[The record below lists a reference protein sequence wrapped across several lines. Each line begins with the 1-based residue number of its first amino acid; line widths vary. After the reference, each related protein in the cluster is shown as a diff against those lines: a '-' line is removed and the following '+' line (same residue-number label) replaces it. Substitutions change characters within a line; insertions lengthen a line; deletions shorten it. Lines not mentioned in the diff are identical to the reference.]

1 MRNTTMILEGILNR
15 LISNQRE
22 QTSKSLALVLLLWS
36 KKHGGSVSLELGFHR
51 RVITAPALFT
61 WTLCPDRHYGA
72 TEPPWTGATDSPL
85 EGLLSPIQHSKWRGR
100 WWRNG
105 KGMKWLS
112 GGSPVGR
119 KQKPSL
125 MPTEALPLINLHPQ
139 NIRVRDWMRDSD
151 F

>member
-72 TEPPWTGATDSPL
+72 TDEARPQADNDPL
-85 EGLLSPIQHSKWRGR
+85 
-100 WWRNG
+100 
-105 KGMKWLS
+105 
-112 GGSPVGR
+112 
-119 KQKPSL
+119 
-125 MPTEALPLINLHPQ
+125 
-139 NIRVRDWMRDSD
+139 DWS

>member
-72 TEPPWTGATDSPL
+72 TEPPWTGAIVSPL
-85 EGLLSPIQHSKWRGR
+85 EGSLSPIQLFRWLGR
-100 WWRNG
+100 WWINEM
-105 KGMKWLS
+105 GMRSLTD
-112 GGSPVGR
+112 GSVHAR
-119 KQKPSL
+119 KLK
-125 MPTEALPLINLHPQ
+125 
-139 NIRVRDWMRDSD
+139 RFV
-151 F
+151 

>member
-1 MRNTTMILEGILNR
+1 MILEGILNR
-15 LISNQRE
+15 LISNQRD

-85 EGLLSPIQHSKWRGR
+85 AGSLSPIQLFRWLGR
-100 WWRNG
+100 WWINEM
-105 KGMKWLS
+105 GMKWLS
-112 GGSPVGR
+112 GCSLPNKRQRIFATR
-119 KQKPSL
+119 KFQI
-125 MPTEALPLINLHPQ
+125 TEACVNLCV
-139 NIRVRDWMRDSD
+139 NKEKVTRLKIFRKAVT
-151 F
+151 

>member
-15 LISNQRE
+15 LISNQRD

-72 TEPPWTGATDSPL
+72 TEPPWTGATVSPL
-85 EGLLSPIQHSKWRGR
+85 EGSLSPTTLCIKDG
-100 WWRNG
+100 
-105 KGMKWLS
+105 
-112 GGSPVGR
+112 P
-119 KQKPSL
+119 
-125 MPTEALPLINLHPQ
+125 
-139 NIRVRDWMRDSD
+139 
-151 F
+151 